1 MAEMSQGEGCLES
14 LGLSSVPVVLEVPV
28 GPGRKAFPCAYR
40 K

>member
-14 LGLSSVPVVLEVPV
+14 LGFFLVLVVLGVPV